1 MLLGILILS
10 LYAIM
15 LLCIVFGS
23 KEVQPDNETFKAMNN
38 KENLIF
44 AAFAIALLICAALI
58 LLRLCVIF

>member
-1 MLLGILILS
+1 
-10 LYAIM
+10 M
-15 LLCIVFGS
+15 LLCIVLGA
-23 KEVQPDNETFKAMNN
+23 KEVHPDNENFKAMNN